1 MIKICVKKCPDS
13 NALRNLNLCSYTNFR
28 NNPDHPLSKN
38 VWDGTC
44 DSKCWKGFFDVHYE
58 RKTPCNGD
66 RGTSLMV
73 EEGVRVEEGG
83 IVKIRNVYDCQMI
96 MRICVGFQICCGRG
110 V

>member
-1 MIKICVKKCPDS
+1 M
-13 NALRNLNLCSYTNFR
+13 CSYTNWHTQ
-28 NNPDHPLSKN
+28 PDHPLAK

-44 DSKCWKGFFDVHYE
+44 DSKCWKNFFDVHYE

-73 EEGVRVEEGG
+73 EEGARVEEGG

-96 MRICVGFQICCGRG
+96 WIIRKCIFAFQIRCFRG
-110 V
+110 VQPLPAVEYP